1 MKKRINFYKKN
12 LNILELNKKNKK
24 EKIKILIKVYEKSN
38 DKKYDVYVDM
48 LFDVKSM
55 PQSTFCRGRTGNSP
69 GRGRPEG

>member
-48 LFDVKSM
+48 LFDVKSDPM
-55 PQSTFCRGRTGNSP
+55 HVTRKKNIHFILHKKKN
-69 GRGRPEG
+69 

>member
-1 MKKRINFYKKN
+1 MKKRINFNNKN

-48 LFDVKSM
+48 FFDVKSDSM
-55 PQSTFCRGRTGNSP
+55 HVTRKKNIRFILHKKKIN
-69 GRGRPEG
+69 

>member
-1 MKKRINFYKKN
+1 MKKRINFYNKN

-48 LFDVKSM
+48 LFDVKSDPM
-55 PQSTFCRGRTGNSP
+55 HVTRKKNIRLILHKKKIN
-69 GRGRPEG
+69 

>member
-48 LFDVKSM
+48 LFDVKSDPM
-55 PQSTFCRGRTGNSP
+55 HVTRKKNIHFILHKKKIN
-69 GRGRPEG
+69 